1 MSGRYF
7 SFGCWRPVPRV
18 GGGGGC
24 FLWNIDW
31 IGFVLMSAGD
41 SVWLK
46 SAF

>member
-1 MSGRYF
+1 MEGVFPLGAGGRF
-7 SFGCWRPVPRV
+7 QEWVVEVVAFCG
-18 GGGGGC
+18 
-24 FLWNIDW
+24 IDL